1 MTEEKEPKIHFMGT
15 YFDPNSIFRIASFSR
30 VLGWV
35 VLAVYA
41 LDFFVSIAVMVIQI
55 LRGFWVG
62 MGITD
67 YASNILMLLER
78 PFRGLVYFVLLVG
91 ISEVLK
97 IFIDIE
103 ENTRRIART
112 GGNK

>member
-15 YFDPNSIFRIASFSR
+15 YFDPNVIFRIANFSK

-35 VLAVYA
+35 VLAVYTA
-41 LDFFVSIAVMVIQI
+41 DFIVSAAVMVIQI
-55 LRGFWVG
+55 MRGFWVG
-62 MGITD
+62 MGFTD
-67 YASNILMLLER
+67 YASNILMTLER

-97 IFIDIE
+97 IFVDIE
-103 ENTRRIART
+103 ENTRRTAR
-112 GGNK
+112 NQPK